1 VSGSRLHTL
10 FSRRHVVD
18 THDANAFPVAAWR
31 TRILRLV
38 FAAAA
43 IALVVAAVASA
54 RGLDTRSP
62 GLVAKGTTGVVVVDL
77 SLSIANEDYHAVRR
91 AFRRLV
97 AENSSIGLV
106 VFSDIAY
113 ELLPPGTPASE
124 LRHMLRLLVPPR
136 LGPPINPWTQGFRA
150 GTRVSAALELA
161 RGMLERDSVRAGSIL
176 LVSDLET
183 APDDV
188 PPLTRTVESLRR
200 SAIELRVVAL
210 SPSTD
215 ARLIFEGLLQEG
227 AFEALPDEG
236 VQKVGDET
244 SRAAAVPRLLLIL
257 AALFFLA
264 LAAHELYAGMLAIT
278 RGRAVDVSAPS
289 VRPAR
294 ASRTPAGRLADGQ
307 A

>member
-1 VSGSRLHTL
+1 VSPSRLNTL

-38 FAAAA
+38 FAGAAVG
-43 IALVVAAVASA
+43 LVVAAAASA

-136 LGPPINPWTQGFRA
+136 LGPPLNPWTQGFRA

-161 RGMLERDSVRAGSIL
+161 RGMLERDGVRAGSIL

-188 PPLTRTVESLRR
+188 PPLTRTVGSLRR

-227 AFEALPDEG
+227 AFEVAPDDG
-236 VQKVGDET
+236 VETVGDEST
-244 SRAAAVPRLLLIL
+244 RAAALPTSLLIL
-257 AALFFLA
+257 AAFFFVA
-264 LAAHELYAGMLAIT
+264 LAAHERYAGMLAIT
-278 RGRAVDVSAPS
+278 RRRAVDVSPPSLPPPS
-289 VRPAR
+289 VKR
-294 ASRTPAGRLADGQ
+294 AAAGRLADGQ

>member
-1 VSGSRLHTL
+1 
-10 FSRRHVVD
+10 VD
-18 THDANAFPVAAWR
+18 THDANAFPLAAWR

-38 FAAAA
+38 FAGAAA
-43 IALVVAAVASA
+43 ALVVAAVASA

-62 GLVAKGTTGVVVVDL
+62 GLIAKGTTGVVVVDL
-77 SLSIANEDYHAVRR
+77 SLSIANEDYYTVRR

-106 VFSDIAY
+106 VFSDIPY

-136 LGPPINPWTQGFRA
+136 LGPPLNPWTQGFRA

-161 RGMLERDSVRAGSIL
+161 RAMLERDGVQAGSIL

-200 SAIELRVVAL
+200 SSIELRVVAL
-210 SPSTD
+210 SPSSD

-227 AFEALPDEG
+227 AFEAAPDDGEE
-236 VQKVGDET
+236 KVGDESSRPAAPPT
-244 SRAAAVPRLLLIL
+244 SLLIL
-257 AALFFLA
+257 AALVFLA
-264 LAAHELYAGMLAIT
+264 LAAHERYAGMLAIT
-278 RGRAVDVSAPS
+278 SRRAVDVSAPGLQPPLRVNRS
-289 VRPAR
+289 SAR
-294 ASRTPAGRLADGQ
+294 RLVDEQ